1 MDFAIGTS
9 GSDFGRMKLRL
20 LVVGKM
26 VPELASYEARFR
38 KRLTTD
44 WTLEVVELPE
54 GRSKQLAQRK
64 QEEEKHILKM
74 VQGSFVLFDERGKTL
89 SSTAWSAMLQQ
100 LPGNAC
106 QDFVIGGAAGVSD
119 VVRQQAA
126 RTWSLSML
134 TLPHQMARVM
144 VVEQLYRA
152 WSIAKGHPY
161 HRE

>member
-1 MDFAIGTS
+1 
-9 GSDFGRMKLRL
+9 MKLRV

-38 KRLTTD
+38 KRLTAD
-44 WTLEVVELPE
+44 WTLEVLELPE

-64 QEEEKHILKM
+64 QEEEKHILKH
-74 VQGSFVLFDERGKTL
+74 VQGSFILLDERGTML
-89 SSTAWSAMLQQ
+89 PSTAWSQTLQQ
-100 LPGNAC
+100 LAGNAC

-119 VVRQQAA
+119 GIRQKAA
-126 RTWSLSML
+126 RTWSLSKL